1 MAYEASSVTLSKKLS
16 NGHHS
21 SFAGASV
28 YDGVFSSPPKKLG
41 SAAANLSSRAEDYSE
56 IFGGGSEASSIPFL
70 DVPELSEQ
78 KVSVDVR
85 SSKLD
90 YSKIF
95 GGGGDSSFAVRLE
108 ELSLEPNTRKKSEK
122 EW

>member
-56 IFGGGSEASSIPFL
+56 IFGGG
-70 DVPELSEQ
+70 
-78 KVSVDVR
+78 
-85 SSKLD
+85 
-90 YSKIF
+90 
-95 GGGGDSSFAVRLE
+95 GDSSFAVRLE